1 MKKKVVLLLI
11 QILLVAMALA
21 LTVTTYA
28 WYSTQT
34 SVTVSKTT
42 ITATAGANTTI
53 DFEQDKDF
61 ESYMGQTGQGAPES
75 DDAPYSV
82 SKKLSVTFNPISD
95 NSALCAKIT
104 FVQIKQTTG
113 KTATSDIDPDIIEN
127 FTWRI
132 KIGEDMYRPDKNGFA
147 VRESDGEYYIVTGST
162 TVSDIEFEL
171 YFLDEEGLQSYF
183 AEDYDSINKFKYSG
197 YENMRAIFVFRFEIG
212 VDVLPSE
219 SAEEGTP

>member
-1 MKKKVVLLLI
+1 MKKKVVVLLI

-34 SVTVSKTT
+34 SATVSKTT
-42 ITATAGANTTI
+42 VTATAGANTTI

-61 ESYMGQTGQGAPES
+61 ESYMGQTGQGAPDS

-82 SKKLSVTFNPISD
+82 SKELTVTFNPIYD

-113 KTATSDIDPDIIEN
+113 KTATSDNNPSIIEN

-132 KIGEDMYRPDKNGFA
+132 KIGEDIYRPDENGFA
-147 VRESDGEYYIVTGST
+147 VRESDGEYYIVTGVT
-162 TVSDIEFEL
+162 TVSNLEFEL
-171 YFLDEEGLQSYF
+171 FFLDEEGLQSYF
-183 AEDYDSINKFKYSG
+183 DEDYDSINKFKYSG
-197 YENMRAIFVFRFEIG
+197 YENMRAIFVFKFEIG
-212 VDVLPSE
+212 IDTIPS
-219 SAEEGTP
+219 SVEEATP